1 MRSLR
6 DLPAALPF
14 GDNMANM
21 EPKGRILV
29 VDTDNV
35 AMRAMIDFL
44 RLQGFAAHVAVT
56 FDQALKLIAEDTYEL
71 MLCDINPPGGG
82 GFELLELVRRRHP
95 ETVVMMMTGYGTIES
110 AVEAIKLG
118 AHDYLTKPIH
128 DAELRITIERAL
140 AQRKLLQKSS
150 EWRREIEGKYGLHC
164 VKGHDYRMQRLF
176 ELMEAVAAS
185 KVTVLVQGPSGT
197 GKSLVARVIHQLSDR
212 RDQPFVEVSCGALPE
227 TLLESE
233 LFGHMRGA
241 FTGAVS
247 NKPGK
252 FRTAHNGT
260 IFLDEVATA
269 SPTLQ
274 TKLLRVLQSSQF
286 ESVGSNRTETVDV
299 RVILAT
305 NADLDEE
312 VREGR
317 FRPDLFY
324 RINVVTL
331 DVPALADRVGDI
343 PLLARHFLAKACTEA
358 GRVVDGIDAAA
369 MRLLE
374 CYNWPGNVRELENVI
389 TRAVVLCRGRTIGVD
404 DLPLV
409 LTRTSKVACPSE
421 VSQPQPLRKALEQPE
436 RAILEAA
443 LRENGWNRQAT
454 ARQLGI
460 NRTTLYKKMKRFGL
474 NDEPLRTR

>member
-1 MRSLR
+1 MT
-6 DLPAALPF
+6 
-14 GDNMANM
+14 NM
-21 EPKGRILV
+21 EHKGRILM
-29 VDTDNV
+29 VDAESVTL
-35 AMRAMIDFL
+35 RAMADFL
-44 RLQGFAAHVAVT
+44 REQRFSVEVAVT
-56 FDQALKLIAEDTYEL
+56 FDQALRLIAQGAFDL

-82 GFELLELVRRRHP
+82 GFELLELVRRRYP
-95 ETVVMMMTGYGTIES
+95 ELVVMMMTGYGTIES

-128 DAELRITIERAL
+128 DSELRVCIERAL
-140 AQRKLLQKSS
+140 AQRKLLQKSNDLQ
-150 EWRREIEGKYGLHC
+150 REIEGKYGLHC

-212 RDQPFVEVSCGALPE
+212 RDKPFVEVSCGALPE

-233 LFGHMRGA
+233 LFGHVRGA

-252 FRTAHNGT
+252 FRAAHGGT

-269 SPTLQ
+269 SPSLQ
-274 TKLLRVLQSSQF
+274 TKLLRVLQSTQF
-286 ESVGSNRTETVDV
+286 ESVGSNRTEAVDV

-312 VREGR
+312 VRAGR

-331 DVPALADRVGDI
+331 DVPALSDRVGDI
-343 PLLARHFLAKACTEA
+343 PLLARHFLEKACAET

-369 MRLLE
+369 MRQLE
-374 CYNWPGNVRELENVI
+374 RYDWPGNVRELENVL

-404 DLPLV
+404 DLPPALSR
-409 LTRTSKVACPSE
+409 LHPTAAPSDI
-421 VSQPQPLRKALEQPE
+421 SPTQPLRKALEEPE
-436 RAILEAA
+436 RALLEAA

-474 NDEPLRTR
+474 NHEPLRTR